1 MEHLGRGF
9 VNMLMISMPIVL
21 VAAGIGLVVG
31 VLQAVTQIQEQTIA
45 AAPKILGVSLAIM
58 IMGGFFSKILSEYLI
73 ESVNLACNVVAKEG
87 DFVLPSEGYISQK
100 NSFFNDEKF
109 YSGLKQSNID
119 HMMKNPGKVPY
130 SDRKE
135 KLSVT
140 QANKTPVSGP
150 NFVESKKL
158 LGR

>member
-1 MEHLGRGF
+1 
-9 VNMLMISMPIVL
+9 
-21 VAAGIGLVVG
+21 
-31 VLQAVTQIQEQTIA
+31 
-45 AAPKILGVSLAIM
+45 M

-140 QANKTPVSGP
+140 QANKTPVSRP